1 MLKRWLPRAGLVC
14 QAPLLSP
21 LFVYKTFF
29 FFAFLA
35 LQTSNSSIQDAGV
48 KGKGKPSLQPTKDI
62 FQE

>member
-1 MLKRWLPRAGLVC
+1 MAAESRVGLSGST
-14 QAPLLSP
+14 PLSSFRLQN
-21 LFVYKTFF
+21 FF
-29 FFAFLA
+29 LFAFLA